1 MTYCNAYSIIYIAI
15 KLLVG
20 DKLNKRGFK
29 QIEKEY
35 GTVKAKQAMS
45 WLYDS
50 TTSDFRKCVYIVGF
64 LESNE
69 IHWI

>member
-1 MTYCNAYSIIYIAI
+1 M
-15 KLLVG
+15 
-20 DKLNKRGFK
+20 NKRDFK

-35 GTVKAKQAMS
+35 GTVKAKQAMN
-45 WLYDS
+45 WLYDN

-69 IHWI
+69 ILWN